1 MRTVPLGLL
10 LREHPLRAVGQSG
23 ALQVWQQSSVR
34 VTQRSTLITS
44 GRCTE
49 WPPTLLLL
57 LLLLRAR
64 SVIHEGMELS
74 LDHSSHTRAPLER
87 AARSAGARAL
97 ELYCYGPAGVRSSEL
112 YYVGDVPMPGT
123 TLAVKQSGLPEPAE
137 QYIDKCMRAT

>member
-1 MRTVPLGLL
+1 M
-10 LREHPLRAVGQSG
+10 GQSG
-23 ALQVWQQSSVR
+23 DLQVMRTGKWRHSR
-34 VTQRSTLITS
+34 RTQP
-44 GRCTE
+44 GQ
-49 WPPTLLLL
+49 LL

-87 AARSAGARAL
+87 AARSTGARAL

-123 TLAVKQSGLPEPAE
+123 THAVKQSGLPEPAE

>member
-1 MRTVPLGLL
+1 MEDAQSGLL
-10 LREHPLRAVGQSG
+10 HYYYYYYVQGLSYMKGWSCLWIIHHTRALHWS
-23 ALQVWQQSSVR
+23 A
-34 VTQRSTLITS
+34 
-44 GRCTE
+44 
-49 WPPTLLLL
+49 P
-57 LLLLRAR
+57 
-64 SVIHEGMELS
+64 
-74 LDHSSHTRAPLER
+74 RAPLER

>member
-1 MRTVPLGLL
+1 MRTGKWRHSRETQPGQQLL
-10 LREHPLRAVGQSG
+10 
-23 ALQVWQQSSVR
+23 
-34 VTQRSTLITS
+34 
-44 GRCTE
+44 
-49 WPPTLLLL
+49 LLLL

-64 SVIHEGMELS
+64 SVIHEGMDLS

-97 ELYCYGPAGVRSSEL
+97 ELYCYGPAGVRISEL